1 MKVLFLTN
9 IPSPYRVEFFSLL
22 GKQCDLTVIYELKYA
37 TNRDKKW
44 KVDVKKTYKEIFLNA
59 KRILADGGFS
69 FNVLKYL
76 NKKYDFIIVGTHG
89 TPIAKLAMIYM
100 RIRKIPYI
108 LNLDGALTYTLENRN
123 KINLFLRKIMFQGAK
138 YYLTTNDESIK
149 YLNFFGIKKEKIYKY
164 RFSSI
169 KQNDIKN
176 DIQEKEKKDLL
187 KQKLGI
193 KEKYVIISV
202 GRLSVDGDI
211 FAKGFDKVLLASK
224 YFKDDIGIYIVGA
237 DIIDSYKKIIKENK
251 LEKIYF
257 EGFKNKYELDE
268 YYSVADIFVFMSKCD
283 TWGLVINEA
292 LAKGLPIITTDRCG
306 AGLELIK
313 DYKNGFL
320 LHTGDYVTLGKRI
333 NEILDNKNLKKS
345 MRDNNYKLATEYT
358 IEKMVIDHINI
369 LKKIKG

>member
-9 IPSPYRVEFFSLL
+9 IPAPYRVEFFSLL
-22 GKQCDLTVIYELKYA
+22 GEKCNLTVIYELEYA
-37 TNRDKKW
+37 TNRDKNW

-59 KRILADGGFS
+59 KRVLADGGFS
-69 FNVLKYL
+69 FKVLKYL
-76 NKKYDFIIVGTHG
+76 TKEYDFIIVGTHG

-100 RIRKIPYI
+100 RIKKIPYI
-108 LNLDGALTYTLENRN
+108 LNIDGALTYTLKNKG

-149 YLNFFGIKKEKIYKY
+149 YLNFFGIEKKKIFKY

-169 KQNDIKN
+169 KQNDIKK
-176 DIQEKEKKDLL
+176 DIREEKKELL

-224 YFKDDIGIYIVGA
+224 YFKEDIGIYIIGA

-345 MRDNNYKLATEYT
+345 MIDNNYKLATEYT